1 MQLSS
6 TLLREFASIT
16 DDRPDKPKE
25 TTLYGTVV
33 QNENDDQLYVQLDG
47 SDILTPVEMAM
58 DARVGDR
65 VVVMIKNHQA
75 IITGN
80 TSNPASAYTAS
91 TYIKTI
97 DNTLLLV
104 GGDNVGV
111 RSQSESGGSIYR
123 AEVVVDSR
131 TANDPKAQIQIYK
144 VGDPTK
150 QTIVHADLDGL
161 TVNGYDVLRTNNYL
175 VSGQL
180 IIKGN
185 INANSFRKFSGTIN
199 NIPQGF
205 ALVGVSAVQAYAD
218 PFDISSP
225 PNFPVINFYA
235 KTGIKGEEANA
246 FECWVQNR
254 TNAKTKVGV
263 YVYWFAM
270 RAAVIDTED
279 TEVIDL
285 PD

>member
-1 MQLSS
+1 MQLPNS
-6 TLLREFASIT
+6 LLREFARVT
-16 DDRPDKPKE
+16 NDRPEPKKE
-25 TTLYGTVV
+25 STLYGTFIE
-33 QNENDDQLYVQLDG
+33 QDGDYYVQLDG
-47 SDILTPVEMAM
+47 SDIYTPVEMAM
-58 DARVGDR
+58 DAKNGDR

-75 IITGN
+75 VITGN
-80 TSNPASAYTAS
+80 ISNPASAYTAS

-97 DNTLLLV
+97 DETLLLV
-104 GGDNVGV
+104 GGDNVGI
-111 RSQSESGGSIYR
+111 RSESEVNGDIYR

-131 TANDPKAQIQIYK
+131 DADNPLVQLQTYK
-144 VGDPTK
+144 VGDPTTK
-150 QTIVHADLDGL
+150 TVVRSDLDGL
-161 TVNGYDVLRTNNYL
+161 KVDGYDVLRTNNFL
-175 VSGQL
+175 ACGQL
-180 IIKGN
+180 VVKGN

-218 PFDISSP
+218 PFDVYSP

-235 KTGIKGEEANA
+235 KTGIKGEETNS

-270 RAAVIDTED
+270 RTAILSTEA
-279 TEVIDL
+279 TEIIDL
-285 PD
+285 DT